1 MPQVFSS
8 DSFESYQKLIEGME
22 YDEKMSELRALW
34 TLQSQLETCSRA
46 LAGRLVA
53 AGATSSMDGVG
64 KGHVPGCPFQQPLSR
79 PYGKRRPNKFHGCC
93 GVDERGSFVMQDL
106 TEGVVLPM
114 SACLKFVR
122 HLESTCNSIGAPSV
136 HGWCTCTHSIGMGH
150 WLVEKVHAYH
160 IWQPYV

>member
-106 TEGVVLPM
+106 TEGVDCSGRCKKWKKRRVA
-114 SACLKFVR
+114 SDN
-122 HLESTCNSIGAPSV
+122 HLEWDIVAYEQTEWAPGSA
-136 HGWCTCTHSIGMGH
+136 HNR
-150 WLVEKVHAYH
+150 
-160 IWQPYV
+160 